1 MNWNWKVLALCLIAI
16 GFAAALR
23 WMAVNA
29 ETRAPGSTY
38 SQFLNEVRQGKVDTV
53 TIAPG
58 NSGANPATYRT
69 KDGNTS
75 RTVLPTDYRDAIAAM
90 QDRSVDV
97 EIKDT
102 STGPLRLLLNAIP
115 FLLLAG
121 VWLFMMGK
129 LRSGTRIAQFLLAA
143 NIGRDGPGARVQHQC
158 KGDGEDGDYQHRL
171 LQANG
176 TEYFC
181 NHRRSRCRGCL
192 PRQAVA

>member
-1 MNWNWKVLALCLIAI
+1 MKWNAKTLILCLIAI

-29 ETRAPGSTY
+29 ETRSPGATY

-75 RTVLPTDYRDAIAAM
+75 RIVLPKDYRDAIAAM
-90 QDRSVDV
+90 QDGSVDV

-129 LRSGTRIAQFLLAA
+129 LRSGTRIA
-143 NIGRDGPGARVQHQC
+143 
-158 KGDGEDGDYQHRL
+158 
-171 LQANG
+171 
-176 TEYFC
+176 
-181 NHRRSRCRGCL
+181 
-192 PRQAVA
+192 